1 MAEYRN
7 SIDRKICHRLAMM
20 FTFYN
25 DTPETKTMA
34 EDNNI
39 DQHLPAGES
48 MIASNALHS
57 RDQAVKSDGGSSS
70 YYELE
75 VPQYVLN
82 RLARQE
88 RDCEVATIETGD
100 VIRMLVDNDFDA
112 GNIIKAL
119 RRIIQAK
126 KGIGKAGTD
135 IKYDINK
142 VKYFISEIERTLPV
156 TSDSRRSQPR

>member
-20 FTFYN
+20 FTFCK

-34 EDNNI
+34 ADNRAI
-39 DQHLPAGES
+39 FVPDKKMPAGES
-48 MIASNALHS
+48 LIASNAQHP

-156 TSDSRRSQPR
+156 TSD

>member
-39 DQHLPAGES
+39 DQHLPAEK
-48 MIASNALHS
+48 
-57 RDQAVKSDGGSSS
+57 QAVKSDGGSSS

-75 VPQYVLN
+75 VPQYVLD

-88 RDCEVATIETGD
+88 RDCEIATIETGD

-142 VKYFISEIERTLPV
+142 VKYFINEIERTLTV
-156 TSDSRRSQPR
+156 TSD